1 MKCTI
6 AIIGVIL
13 ATCPLA
19 GCKTSSPK
27 VTSPAPIKASS
38 LASVDFSFILVGAT
52 NSSPDLQAETSLLRD
67 SILSGLR
74 ETGLF
79 PHVEEI
85 NTNGVASG
93 IKILAS
99 IKQITRVTKDSRQ
112 WFGGL
117 AGKAQAVVP
126 VTVFDLKTG
135 NPIDVFE
142 VVGETGASARA
153 GTTDEAVQQAATKVV
168 AEIASL
174 DSQAAREL
182 MR

>member
-1 MKCTI
+1 
-6 AIIGVIL
+6 
-13 ATCPLA
+13 
-19 GCKTSSPK
+19 
-27 VTSPAPIKASS
+27 
-38 LASVDFSFILVGAT
+38 
-52 NSSPDLQAETSLLRD
+52 LLRD

-85 NTNGVASG
+85 NTNGVTSG
-93 IKILAS
+93 IEILAS
-99 IKQITRVTKDSRQ
+99 IKQITRVTTNSRQ

-117 AGKAQAVVP
+117 AGKAQVVVP
-126 VTVFDLKTG
+126 VTVSDLRTG
-135 NPIDVFE
+135 KPIDVFE

-153 GTTDEAVQQAATKVV
+153 GITDEAIQQAAAKVV